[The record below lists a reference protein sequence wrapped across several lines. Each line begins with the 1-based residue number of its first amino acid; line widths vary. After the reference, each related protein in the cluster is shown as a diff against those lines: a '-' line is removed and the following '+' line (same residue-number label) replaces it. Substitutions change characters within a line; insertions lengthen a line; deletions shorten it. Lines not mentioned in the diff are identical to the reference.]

1 MPAPRA
7 SPSSGPLAAALLACL
22 LAAPA
27 RGAEGQMECR
37 VVSETPDGL
46 YVDAGRESGLAAGC
60 TGTVERDGAEI
71 ARVEV
76 AAVSKSSALLRVI
89 ITRGP
94 LKPRVGDH
102 VRLIGA
108 PAAETAPPPAADEK
122 QASPTLKPAGQRE
135 DFVPL
140 LAPPPS
146 PAATAATAANLLSGR
161 LSLREV
167 YQTDSKNHL
176 DGSLTRFGSDGSLDR
191 MAGTPW
197 ALEWSGDLSYRS
209 GSAWDGSRDEDTP
222 RLDVFRLS
230 LFRKFEEGGFLR
242 VGRFV
247 PAELPGVGYLDG
259 AQAEVVA
266 AKGLRLGGILGFKPG
281 RLDLDPSV
289 REPTAVAYATV
300 EEGTRQKLYYSGTLG
315 VLGSLFDGKPDRVA
329 ILLDQRADLG
339 PKLSLYST
347 SAVDIDAGGTE
358 VRSGPRLSRIDLYG
372 VSPITSFLTLRA
384 GFDHYERPDTAAE
397 RDLLPFADDRFF
409 DRGYWRYWVG
419 GTQYLPL
426 ALQLDEEVAFI
437 DATGEDYTPRWRA
450 TLTRTG
456 LPALPHG
463 QVSATVYNLDGAGAE
478 GYGGLLAAYIPFED
492 GRYSLRPALGFR
504 YVDTD
509 QTSERF
515 QITDISIHGDF
526 WISKTWSVYAGVT
539 QSFGDSID
547 MTLVELG
554 VDFRF

>member
-1 MPAPRA
+1 MPAWRA
-7 SPSSGPLAAALLACL
+7 SPSTGPLLAALLVF

-27 RGAEGQMECR
+27 RGAEGEVECR
-37 VVSETPDGL
+37 VVSETPDGI
-46 YVDAGRESGLAAGC
+46 YVDSGRESGLAAGC
-60 TGTVERDGAEI
+60 AGTVERGGAEI

-76 AAVSKSSALLRVI
+76 AAVSRSSALLRVVT
-89 ITRGP
+89 TRGP
-94 LKPRVGDH
+94 LKPRIGDQ
-102 VRLIGA
+102 VRLLCA
-108 PAAETAPPPAADEK
+108 PAAETAPPPAESSGK
-122 QASPTLKPAGQRE
+122 TVSPTLKPEGQRE

-146 PAATAATAANLLSGR
+146 PAATAAAAANILSGR
-161 LSLREV
+161 LSLREL

-197 ALEWSGDLSYRS
+197 ALEWSGDLSYRT

-230 LFRKFEEGGFLR
+230 LYRKFEDGGFLR
-242 VGRFV
+242 LGRFV

-259 AQAEVVA
+259 AQAEVA
-266 AKGLRLGGILGFKPG
+266 AAPGLRLGGIVGLKPG
-281 RLDLDPSV
+281 RLDLDPSI

-300 EEGTRQKLYYSGTLG
+300 EEGTRQKLYYTGTLG
-315 VLGSLFDGKPDRVA
+315 ILGSLFDGKPDRVA

-347 SAVDIDAGGTE
+347 SAVDLDAGGAE
-358 VRSGPRLSRIDLYG
+358 FRSGPRLSRIDLYG
-372 VSPITSFLTLRA
+372 VSPLTSFLTLRA

-397 RDLLPFADDRFF
+397 RDLLPFADERFF

-426 ALQLDEEVAFI
+426 QLQLDEEVAFI
-437 DATGEDYTPRWRA
+437 DAPGEDFTPRWRA

-456 LPALPHG
+456 LPSLPQG
-463 QVSATVYNLDGAGAE
+463 QVSVTLYNLDGAGAE
-478 GYGGLLAAYIPFED
+478 GYGGLLSAYIPFRD
-492 GRYSLRPALGFR
+492 GRCSLRPALGFR
-504 YVDTD
+504 YLDTD
-509 QTSERF
+509 QTSEHF
-515 QITDISIHGDF
+515 QITDLSLHGDF
-526 WISKTWSVYAGVT
+526 WISKTWSVYAGIT

-547 MTLVELG
+547 LTLVELG